1 MSGEHNTL
9 RKEVSVLLK
18 KLLYNKKIVPWIFIS
33 PFIIVFIIF
42 KVWPILYSAFLSL
55 YEMNGLQ
62 GGEFVGLKN
71 YLDLLRDSNFTKAL
85 WNNTKYM
92 VGTMITLIPLPL
104 IFAVLLDSKVCKGK
118 NIYKAILFIPTLT
131 SLVIAAAV
139 FKILLYEGDTG
150 VVNALLGF
158 IGIPAQKWLV
168 NPVLIIPSIVLIA
181 TWRWTGMNLI
191 YFITGLTGISKDMY
205 EAADIDG
212 ANMLQRFYYI
222 TIPLL
227 KPIIIFVAT
236 LNIIGGYK
244 LFTEVYML
252 WPSGNSPGKSALTLS
267 VLLYR
272 TAFSFFELGY
282 ASTIGF
288 VMALIILILS
298 LIQLKL
304 TGFFKKD

>member
-1 MSGEHNTL
+1 MI
-9 RKEVSVLLK
+9 K
-18 KLLYNKKIVPWIFIS
+18 KIFYNKKIVPWIFIT
-33 PFIIVFIIF
+33 PFFLFFIIF

-55 YEMNGLQ
+55 HEMKGLS
-62 GGEFVGLKN
+62 GGEFVGIQN
-71 YLDLLRDSNFTKAL
+71 YIKLLQDSDFVKAV

-92 VGTMITLIPLPL
+92 LFTMVTLIPIPL
-104 IFAVLLDSKVCKGK
+104 IFAVLLDSKACKGK
-118 NIYKAILFIPTLT
+118 KIYKAILFIPSLT

-139 FKILLYEGDTG
+139 FKILLYEGETG
-150 VVNALLGF
+150 ILNVILGL
-158 IGIPAQKWLV
+158 IKVPPQKWLI
-168 NPVLIIPSIVLIA
+168 NPNLTLVSVVLIA

-191 YFITGLTGISKDMY
+191 YFSTGLTGISQELY
-205 EAADIDG
+205 ESASIDG
-212 ANMLQRFYYI
+212 ANTLQRFYYI

-227 KPIIIFVAT
+227 KPIVIFVAT

-252 WPSGNSPGKSALTLS
+252 WDAGASPGKSALTMA

-272 TAFSFFELGY
+272 TAFSYFELGY

-304 TGFFKKD
+304 TGFFKED